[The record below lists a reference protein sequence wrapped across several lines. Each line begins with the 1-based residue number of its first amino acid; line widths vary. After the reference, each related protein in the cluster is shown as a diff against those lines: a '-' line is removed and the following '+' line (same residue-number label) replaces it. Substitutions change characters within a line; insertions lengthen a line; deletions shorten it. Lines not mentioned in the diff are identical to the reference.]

1 MLVQFCRTLAFNQL
15 MNPQEIT
22 VTNYTGEAREYLK
35 RMIEVMGARFTANM
49 SMHNTVVIAA

>member
-1 MLVQFCRTLAFNQL
+1 

-35 RMIEVMGARFTANM
+35 RMIEVMGAHFTPNM
-49 SMHNTVVIAA
+49 SPQNTVVIAA